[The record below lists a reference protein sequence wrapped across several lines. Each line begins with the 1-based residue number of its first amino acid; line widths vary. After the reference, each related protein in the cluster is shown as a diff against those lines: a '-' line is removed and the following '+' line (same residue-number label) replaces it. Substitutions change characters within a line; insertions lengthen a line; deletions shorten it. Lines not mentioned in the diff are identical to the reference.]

1 MQITRLGV
9 LWDEAALAGL
19 LKTKVPVC
27 YGGESVLL
35 NRARVAYGV
44 AYWHGVAFTASR
56 RGLIALMFDQEWR
69 ARYATPG
76 KRASVP
82 LDAACAVLKV
92 GKDYTHEAVL
102 AAFRRE
108 AKKVHPDPGGAAE
121 QFRALVAACARLL
134 ATLGT

>member
-56 RGLIALMFDQEWR
+56 RGLIAFMFDQEWR
-69 ARYATPG
+69 ARYA
-76 KRASVP
+76 RACLRV
-82 LDAACAVLKV
+82 DF
-92 GKDYTHEAVL
+92 EAL
-102 AAFRRE
+102 
-108 AKKVHPDPGGAAE
+108 PDST
-121 QFRALVAACARLL
+121 FHALL
-134 ATLGT
+134 

>member
-56 RGLIALMFDQEWR
+56 RGLIAFMFDQEWR

-76 KRASVP
+76 KRAQVP
-82 LDAACAVLKV
+82 LDAAFAVLKID
-92 GKDYTHEAVL
+92 KDYTHEAV
-102 AAFRRE
+102 FRCVP
-108 AKKVHPDPGGAAE
+108 A
-121 QFRALVAACARLL
+121 
-134 ATLGT
+134 